1 MNDDP
6 PRQRTLT
13 LVSRNG
19 CHLCHEMGV
28 ALFPLANELNFRV
41 EVLDVDSDPELVARY
56 GANLPVLLHG
66 NEELCQYFLEAAK
79 VRDYLGKIC

>member
-1 MNDDP
+1 
-6 PRQRTLT
+6 
-13 LVSRNG
+13 
-19 CHLCHEMGV
+19 MGV
-28 ALFPLANELNFRV
+28 ALFHLANELNFRV